1 MCQNEGEKI
10 RKPFLCIF
18 YFYFFIFVKFFFFQS
33 DRPLI
38 FQQSM
43 LHKLGAV
50 VRVVVVVTVVTV
62 VAVYAVAVV

>member
-18 YFYFFIFVKFFFFQS
+18 YFCKKFFFQS

-43 LHKLGAV
+43 LHKFGAV